1 MRRLFIDTNIVLD
14 LLLNREPWASHC
26 KKIMIAQE
34 NGEIELFISPITL
47 NNIHYVIQK
56 EAKRMGSSNP
66 REQARVALKFCLDYF
81 EVTSLHARAT
91 LDAFLLNGL
100 DFEDDLQIVS
110 AIAAACVC
118 IVTRDQKGF
127 RQCPVEVVGP
137 WEMAARLA

>member
-1 MRRLFIDTNIVLD
+1 MDTNIVLD
-14 LLLNREPWASHC
+14 LLLRREPWASDC
-26 KKIMIAQE
+26 MKIMKAQQ
-34 NGEIELFISPITL
+34 NGDIVIFISPITI
-47 NNIHYVIQK
+47 NNVHYVIQR

-66 REQARVALKFCLDYF
+66 REQARVALKFCLDQF

-91 LDAFLLNGL
+91 LDAFRLNGL

-110 AIAAACVC
+110 AIAASCDC

-137 WEMAARLA
+137 WELAARLAC